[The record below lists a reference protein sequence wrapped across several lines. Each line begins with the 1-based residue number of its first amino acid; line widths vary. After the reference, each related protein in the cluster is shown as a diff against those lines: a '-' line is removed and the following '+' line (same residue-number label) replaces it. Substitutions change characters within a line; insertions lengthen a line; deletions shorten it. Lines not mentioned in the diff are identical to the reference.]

1 MILPARRRP
10 HPEGEGAQAPGG
22 PPRVYLL
29 SPSSGE
35 SIGWSGETGIC
46 T

>member
-1 MILPARRRP
+1 MILPGRRRS
-10 HPEGEGAQAPGG
+10 HPEGEGAQALGE
-22 PPRVYLL
+22 PPRLYLL
-29 SPSSGE
+29 APGSGE